1 MRYERL
7 SKQEQMLFEVFQ
19 EVNAMTYEQVK
30 QFLMKFTGCSEN
42 VPKYIV
48 HNLIRKEQYLR
59 HKKTKRGSCFAAIT
73 VIRTFKPQGMMSC
86 SQCTIC

>member
-30 QFLMKFTGCSEN
+30 QFLMSLPGQ
-42 VPKYIV
+42 
-48 HNLIRKEQYLR
+48 RKRSKIHCTQSDSARSNISDTRRRRGDLALR
-59 HKKTKRGSCFAAIT
+59 
-73 VIRTFKPQGMMSC
+73 Q
-86 SQCTIC
+86 

>member
-30 QFLMKFTGCSEN
+30 QFLMKFTGCSQN
-42 VPKYIV
+42 TLY
-48 HNLIRKEQYLR
+48 
-59 HKKTKRGSCFAAIT
+59 
-73 VIRTFKPQGMMSC
+73 
-86 SQCTIC
+86 TI

>member
-48 HNLIRKEQYLR
+48 HNLIRQ
-59 HKKTKRGSCFAAIT
+59 GAISPT
-73 VIRTFKPQGMMSC
+73 QEDEEGILLWRQ
-86 SQCTIC
+86 

>member
-30 QFLMKFTGCSEN
+30 QFQIGRAH
-42 VPKYIV
+42 V
-48 HNLIRKEQYLR
+48 
-59 HKKTKRGSCFAAIT
+59 
-73 VIRTFKPQGMMSC
+73 
-86 SQCTIC
+86 

>member
-30 QFLMKFTGCSEN
+30 QFIGVFCRRRVYVRRL
-42 VPKYIV
+42 Y
-48 HNLIRKEQYLR
+48 R
-59 HKKTKRGSCFAAIT
+59 
-73 VIRTFKPQGMMSC
+73 
-86 SQCTIC
+86 